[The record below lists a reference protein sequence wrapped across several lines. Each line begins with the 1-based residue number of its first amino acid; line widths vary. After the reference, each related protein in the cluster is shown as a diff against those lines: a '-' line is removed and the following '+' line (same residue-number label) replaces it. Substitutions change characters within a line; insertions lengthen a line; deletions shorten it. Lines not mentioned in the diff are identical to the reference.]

1 MKSSKL
7 LSTGLACHRRSK
19 HRRRG
24 NTLLISLILLV
35 VLLSLGVIVGATALR
50 DNLVQQYGDIAVAL
64 DRLNQSFAYRI
75 EIDPDGSGPADFMV
89 VCEAEYEDEFS
100 GLTDDNGDP
109 PAGIMFVPPSNREE
123 PIDPPNVPFPYPTG
137 P

>member
-1 MKSSKL
+1 MKLATNL
-7 LSTGLACHRRSK
+7 LKNAGRRRRPK
-19 HRRRG
+19 NKRRG
-24 NTLLISLILLV
+24 NTLMISLILLV

-64 DRLNQSFAYRI
+64 DRLNQTFAYRI